1 MGKTEG
7 QRRNRAWWLAIGG
20 KAWGNSTLPP
30 TFLPGANA
38 ETGTHAELGDYCLL
52 RGGVWITRK
61 SGTSAPPEPFTSTP
75 PTTSTL
81 PHPGALSEPFHSADH
96 FLLGGAFSPL
106 YHVTLGLPGL
116 MWSLSSADT
125 VQQPQP
131 PAFITRPPRRWHP
144 LSHSVRFRLP
154 QLGWWFLNVG
164 LTQVLSS
171 RPACATDY
179 QTNHRPLKRVSKM
192 EAILFPTRFLAP
204 KPHLGVTWCKDN
216 KR

>member
-1 MGKTEG
+1 MEG

-131 PAFITRPPRRWHP
+131 PAFITRPPQKVASALAFCSFP
-144 LSHSVRFRLP
+144 ATAVRMVIPKCRPDTSP
-154 QLGWWFLNVG
+154 QL
-164 LTQVLSS
+164 Q
-171 RPACATDY
+171 ACTCYWLPDKP
-179 QTNHRPLKRVSKM
+179 QTAQTRVQDGSHP
-192 EAILFPTRFLAP
+192 FPY
-204 KPHLGVTWCKDN
+204 KISCS
-216 KR
+216 